1 MVADGARDLVAP
13 GAHRQVR
20 EVDDR
25 DRRGA
30 LGELLRRE
38 GLEGACV
45 RARARARLGLGG
57 AGVRHDSA
65 SLVARH
71 AGRAERGWWG
81 SSRSEGAQTPK
92 VARNSL
98 WSVFECGLNPHD
110 FNGPISN
117 IEIGVRELRA
127 TFLGN
132 CWVWV
137 QRAVKRRRGGVP
149 RGAAGG
155 GGAYRSS
162 SKRVRGSSRCRS
174 TRARASA
181 SISSP

>member
-13 GAHRQVR
+13 GAHRQIR

-25 DRRGA
+25 DRGCA

-38 GLEGACV
+38 GLEGARV

-98 WSVFECGLNPHD
+98 WSVFECGRKPHD
-110 FNGPISN
+110 FNGPISKF
-117 IEIGVRELRA
+117 EREVGELRA
-127 TFLGN
+127 TLLGI
-132 CWVWV
+132 CWV
-137 QRAVKRRRGGVP
+137 
-149 RGAAGG
+149 
-155 GGAYRSS
+155 
-162 SKRVRGSSRCRS
+162 
-174 TRARASA
+174 
-181 SISSP
+181 